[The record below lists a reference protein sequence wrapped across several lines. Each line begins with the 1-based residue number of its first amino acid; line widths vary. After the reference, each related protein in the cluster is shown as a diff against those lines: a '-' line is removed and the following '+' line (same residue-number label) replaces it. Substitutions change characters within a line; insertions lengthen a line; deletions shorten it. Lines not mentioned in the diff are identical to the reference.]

1 MDNLRVIIK
10 INNKKQVLVHNKR
23 IYQIQFKI
31 LKQTKTIKNKMATS
45 VMSGTLQQ
53 WNIDWI
59 IAAIFY
65 K

>member
-31 LKQTKTIKNKMATS
+31 LKQTKAIKNKMATS
-45 VMSGTLQQ
+45 VMSETLQR

-59 IAAIFY
+59 IVAIFY

>member
-1 MDNLRVIIK
+1 MDNVRLIIK
-10 INNKKQVLVHNKR
+10 INNKKQVQAHNKQM
-23 IYQIQFKI
+23 YKVQYKI
-31 LKQTKTIKNKMATS
+31 LKQTKAIKNKMAQS
-45 VMSGTLQQ
+45 VMSGTLRP